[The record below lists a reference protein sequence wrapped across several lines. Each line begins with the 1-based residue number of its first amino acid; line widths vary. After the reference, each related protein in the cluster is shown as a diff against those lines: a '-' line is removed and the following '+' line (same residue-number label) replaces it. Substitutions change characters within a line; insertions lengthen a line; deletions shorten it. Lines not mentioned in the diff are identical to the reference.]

1 MKKILVLI
9 FALFALSVSA
19 ETYKVYLG
27 TPPGALSDV
36 YTRKLFDLVHQD
48 TGDVFIILNRPGA
61 DQLVAYKEFLEESK
75 VNNNVIY
82 SSGTSS
88 LVASY
93 LNHAELKLD
102 PLQDTKSLFLIMPV
116 EYYLIARQD
125 SSINSINDIRGKI
138 NVGSSNSTNATLMRL
153 SNFENSVINIPFKGD
168 NDIILSLLQKEIDI
182 ANIIS
187 INPLLKIYKD
197 KIKIISKFE
206 NIKIVG
212 AVGYTVAK
220 DFPDDRTLKLNHA
233 LNTAIHRAEIQQWF
247 YDTFSEYPAGG
258 PPSKYDTIILN
269 FKRILFSKSQ

>member
-1 MKKILVLI
+1 
-9 FALFALSVSA
+9 
-19 ETYKVYLG
+19 
-27 TPPGALSDV
+27 
-36 YTRKLFDLVHQD
+36 
-48 TGDVFIILNRPGA
+48 
-61 DQLVAYKEFLEESK
+61 
-75 VNNNVIY
+75 
-82 SSGTSS
+82 
-88 LVASY
+88 
-93 LNHAELKLD
+93 
-102 PLQDTKSLFLIMPV
+102 MPV